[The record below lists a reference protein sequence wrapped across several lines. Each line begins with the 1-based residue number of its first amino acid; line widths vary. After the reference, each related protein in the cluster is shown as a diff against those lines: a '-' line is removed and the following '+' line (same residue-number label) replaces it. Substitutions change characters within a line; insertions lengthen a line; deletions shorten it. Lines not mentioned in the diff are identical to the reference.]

1 MIVCMKNYVRI
12 SAVLSLSLALNQ
24 AQACFADPVAQT
36 DSTAQTATADT
47 AVQTAATDP
56 AAQTDPAD
64 PAAQTDSAGPAAQ
77 TAPAETIP
85 DQAASGED
93 TMQIPLGLSPIGTD
107 QAIREQVQAAAQWA
121 QAQIQSESGSKITD
135 PKLLEEKRRRQE
147 KQLEQLRELLN
158 AQLHA
163 LNTAEDEHDTSGY
176 HIDPQLMGSEN
187 LYPELFPAEET
198 ETETET
204 EFIEETETETELI
217 EETETEFHPVEMG
230 ALIPDAG
237 NVTGDTK
244 APDNTSAETE
254 AASPDPGEEGKDG
267 EPETENSSPG
277 LVSRHGVFAVPTIS
291 GLNEARINLYDYRML
306 REYPLPR
313 LPKDLHQLQTQL
325 EAQLAEYEGT
335 WSVFVQNLTTG
346 QTMIINDASMRSAS
360 VMKLFIMETVYEA
373 FDRGDLERNED
384 NVYLLRNMI
393 INSSNDSANRLLE
406 ILGNGDMNA
415 GVARVNEF
423 IQLHG
428 YSSGTYEFNGF
439 QDNSAIVDPN
449 HANVVTAKD
458 VGLLLNR
465 VYSRSFISRQVCNE
479 IEQMML
485 DQTTRFKIPRGLPDG
500 VLCGNKSGETDS
512 IANDSAVIYG
522 PTTDYIL
529 VVLSNGW
536 SSENAANE
544 QVEEVSRT
552 VYQFFEG

>member
-1 MIVCMKNYVRI
+1 MIICMKNYVRI
-12 SAVLSLSLALNQ
+12 SAVLSLSLAFNPV
-24 AQACFADPVAQT
+24 QACFAGPAAQT
-36 DSTAQTATADT
+36 DTTAQTATANP
-47 AVQTAATDP
+47 V
-56 AAQTDPAD
+56 AQTDTTAQTAPAD
-64 PAAQTDSAGPAAQ
+64 SAAQ

-85 DQAASGED
+85 MQATSGED
-93 TMQIPLGLSPIGTD
+93 MMQIPLGLSPIGTD
-107 QAIREQVQAAAQWA
+107 QAIRAQVQAAARWA
-121 QAQIQSESGSKITD
+121 QAQIQSESESTD
-135 PKLLEEKRRRQE
+135 PRLLEERRRRQE

-163 LNTAEDEHDTSGY
+163 LSTAVGEHDTSGY
-176 HIDPQLMGSEN
+176 HIDPELVGSEN
-187 LYPELFPAEET
+187 LYPELFPTEET

-204 EFIEETETETELI
+204 EPIEETEIETELMK
-217 EETETEFHPVEMG
+217 ETETEFHPVEMG

-237 NVTGDTK
+237 NVT
-244 APDNTSAETE
+244 DNTETPVETPSETE
-254 AASPDPGEEGKDG
+254 EAPPDSGEEGKDE

-277 LVSRHGVFAVPTIS
+277 LTSRHGVFAVPTIS

-306 REYPLPR
+306 REYPLSR

-346 QTMIINDASMRSAS
+346 QTMLINDASMRSAS

-373 FDRGDLERNED
+373 FDRGELERNED
-384 NVYLLRNMI
+384 NVYLLRSMI
-393 INSSNDSANRLLE
+393 VNSSNDSSNRLLE
-406 ILGNGDMNA
+406 ILGNGDLYA

-423 IQLHG
+423 IHLHG
-428 YSSGTYEFNGF
+428 YSSGTYEYNGF

-485 DQTTRFKIPRGLPDG
+485 DQTIRYKIPRGLPDN

-552 VYQFFEG
+552 VYHFFEG